1 MVMVM
6 VMGLVFD
13 ARGLPLL
20 ALFPDMERLMDPL
33 PLRPRELLTLV
44 FELDEA
50 VLQLG
55 LGGLLGLGLGLGLGR
70 SSPGRGR
77 GS

>member
-1 MVMVM
+1 MS
-6 VMGLVFD
+6 GAIFFFKID
-13 ARGLPLL
+13 PLL

-33 PLRPRELLTLV
+33 PLRPRELLALV
-44 FELDEA
+44 FKLDEA

-55 LGGLLGLGLGLGLGR
+55 LGLGLGFGLGLGLGQ